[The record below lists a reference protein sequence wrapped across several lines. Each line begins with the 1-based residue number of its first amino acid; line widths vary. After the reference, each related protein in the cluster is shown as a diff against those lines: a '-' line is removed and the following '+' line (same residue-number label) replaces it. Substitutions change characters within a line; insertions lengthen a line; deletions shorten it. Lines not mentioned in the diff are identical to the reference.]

1 MTSEN
6 GFNTHAVYVGDYLN
20 QSGEDGY
27 LGMSVKTYD
36 NSNLLVESKI
46 DGSSVSVD
54 FELLD
59 GIDTNETSVNGQ
71 SSVAQSIDYSL
82 SIGGLSGSVAAA
94 DITIKM
100 VKLLRLL

>member
-6 GFNTHAVYVGDYLN
+6 GFNANAVYVGDYLN
-20 QSGEDGY
+20 QSEKMVIWE
-27 LGMSVKTYD
+27 MSVKTYD
-36 NSNLLVESKI
+36 NSNLLVASKI

-94 DITIKM
+94 DISRYKW
-100 VKLLRLL
+100 